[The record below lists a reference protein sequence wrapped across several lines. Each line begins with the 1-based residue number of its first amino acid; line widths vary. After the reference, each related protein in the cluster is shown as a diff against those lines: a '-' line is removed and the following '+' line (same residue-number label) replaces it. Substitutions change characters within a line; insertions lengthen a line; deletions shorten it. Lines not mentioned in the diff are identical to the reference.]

1 MPRFWHPVKNTPKKS
16 EASKRERQLL
26 DALYRLGKATA
37 ADIQAAIPN
46 PPTYTA
52 VRTHLTNL
60 EQKGLVT
67 VETSGQRYVYEPVV
81 PRDDMARNVVSEM
94 LSNFF
99 ENRVDLLVA
108 SLLDRR
114 DMQISPQQL
123 DQLAELIE
131 KARETE
137 A

>member
-1 MPRFWHPVKNTPKKS
+1 VKQTPKKS

-26 DALYRLGKATA
+26 EALYRLGKATA

>member
-1 MPRFWHPVKNTPKKS
+1 MKQTPKKS

-26 DALYRLGKATA
+26 EALYRLGKATA

>member
-1 MPRFWHPVKNTPKKS
+1 MKNTPKKS

>member
-1 MPRFWHPVKNTPKKS
+1 MPELWHPVKQRQRKP

-26 DALYRLGKATA
+26 EALYRLGRATA
-37 ADIQAAIPN
+37 AEVQAAIPN

-67 VETSGQRYVYEPVV
+67 VETSGPRYVYEPAV
-81 PRDDMARNVVSEM
+81 PRDDMARNVVGE
-94 LSNFF
+94 LLTNFF

-114 DMQISPQQL
+114 ELPISPQQL
-123 DQLAELIE
+123 DHLAELIE
-131 KARETE
+131 KARE
-137 A
+137 AGR

>member
-1 MPRFWHPVKNTPKKS
+1 VKNTPKKS